1 MTDPTELARYGPLD
15 RLSVAS
21 SVRSSLPSLMGEG
34 EEGGGEDTWT
44 QGVGCGLLIND
55 LKEEEINWKKRYEEL
70 EIVMVKFRVEA
81 AKVQDV
87 LQKKL
92 TELQSK
98 VRNAERKAEEA
109 ERKAQVMEKKFSE
122 IKNSASSSVPC
133 TCNKTFFSKNNYEC
147 SNSKCVISA
156 LEQQVEEQ
164 RRLRILDAK
173 QVEDK
178 AAKIKEWVTN
188 KLKEL
193 EEQNQHLR
201 EQNQKCNVQLEL
213 LKSRLTNLSE
223 LSPNPN
229 HKNIRDRGSTE
240 QDSSRGSFEEHGD
253 SDDSL
258 PPPEV
263 LEYSSQSTMQHTC
276 REHSLSGTD
285 GLCYHCSSLVP
296 QETEQKVSS
305 PNSLYASVDYS
316 SKKNQTFTNQAVTEP
331 PKLKL
336 ERKKY
341 ALDGCFT
348 PSTLSTTSDQR
359 YSDVDCLSWN
369 RGSSRIDSGSADID
383 TPNSVL
389 SPDEPISSIVSH
401 NAGHD
406 IGMYSQRQSFPGS
419 EQQALSDQNLQSLNE
434 ELGTGHQ
441 DYSQKN
447 ILGNRPLT
455 APSIASNLDT
465 TDCFDCDSHKRMPD
479 KSGLTLDE
487 LSCSLSNYKDNSC
500 SQDELHDYAE
510 IYTPNKDCSDFYTDN
525 DECESVITD
534 DLANNTGK
542 PPTPPLHRFPS
553 WESRIYDVANNGIN
567 VSSDISPV
575 PANDSSNNN
584 QSKTSNDVNS
594 SNNTFTE
601 LNIPVYATVKG
612 RASQIRSVPF
622 TGDSSDSSDNEDAR
636 VTMTTT
642 SSQTTSGDT
651 ESSASLGAGA
661 HDSSPTDKK
670 LFLNHRISSNPTP
683 PPYNS
688 PSALSKCH
696 GSSASPMKIVRR
708 EMSNES
714 VLSDD
719 YAVPPDAVSVDVIS
733 INSTDN
739 HSSVTNTPTFIRRIL
754 YSEDTQKKEVL
765 EKSGYL
771 TKLGG
776 KFKTWR
782 RRWFVLKNGMLS
794 YYKSQTDVNRKPQG
808 QIVLD
813 NVCRVNR
820 AEGAATF
827 EISTGK
833 RTYYLTADSISMM
846 EEWIKV
852 LQNVLR
858 RNATKLLLTKDD
870 KPAAEGWLTK
880 VKHGHSRRCWCVLIG
895 RMFLYFKTP
904 NDCNPLGQIN
914 MRDARVEEVL
924 HVSDSDEEENDH
936 NKVTKSEYTVGIFPN
951 HQGPTYLLMD
961 SKQEMD
967 SWLYHLTVVSSGD
980 NLAGTQYEQ
989 LIAKLMEVNGEE
1001 SCVVWKHPLLL
1012 YSKDPISQPLTTLP
1026 SEQLQL
1032 EAVKMFKSI
1041 QLFISVPLDTSGI
1054 EYHVA
1059 LAQNSLLQCLIYPE
1073 LQNELFCQ
1081 LIKQTS
1087 RHSHQKI
1094 GVQQLLICATQS
1106 LFLCDSSSAEK
1117 TSSSAGSSE
1126 KPLPTESK
1134 LNPAPFVFVQAWQ
1147 LLALAVSLF
1156 VPKNRTLWYLRMHLQ
1171 RNANS
1176 KLEAGKYA
1184 IFCQRALERALVN
1197 GGRECKPSRMEAL
1210 SILLKNP
1217 YHHSL
1222 PHSIPVHFMNGTYQ
1236 VFGFDGSTTVH
1247 EFTQTVNREVGIRD
1261 CEYSG
1266 FALFSDDP
1274 IEKDLEHC
1282 LLKEAKLCDVISQWE
1297 QALRVQHLGKF
1308 ENTKVLKLMYK
1319 NRLILRQNGKAE
1331 TDKER
1336 LLLVY
1341 QINEEIMEG
1350 KFPLSKELA
1359 IELAALLAQI
1369 EFGDYSNDSS
1379 RITEANSKPKPQIVQ
1394 VIDQFFPKKFRD
1406 AVNDKKISE
1415 LIKEKWLALK
1425 GRSNLDCVRIY
1436 LNCARK
1442 WSFAGGKLFPAKFK
1456 SGSHQNVWLAIAEN
1470 CIAILD
1476 TSTLQCIVR
1485 YPYSSVMTF
1494 GGCRDDFM
1502 LVISSQCSSTERNT
1516 CSTER
1521 LLFSMT
1527 KPKILEITLLIADYM
1542 NAIAQNSTS
1551 RKRCTSTI
1559 FPSPRG
1565 SFSSKFRSKVRA
1577 NTSVSQNSNTSAGSM
1592 HADSSPDHGKMALS

>member
-1 MTDPTELARYGPLD
+1 MVYFAI
-15 RLSVAS
+15 
-21 SVRSSLPSLMGEG
+21 
-34 EEGGGEDTWT
+34 
-44 QGVGCGLLIND
+44 GLND
-55 LKEEEINWKKRYEEL
+55 L
-70 EIVMVKFRVEA
+70 
-81 AKVQDV
+81 Q
-87 LQKKL
+87 
-92 TELQSK
+92 TK

-109 ERKAQVMEKKFSE
+109 ERKAQVMEQKFAE
-122 IKNSASSSVPC
+122 IKNDTSSSVPC
-133 TCNKTFFSKNNYEC
+133 TCNNPFYSKDNYDC
-147 SNSKCVISA
+147 PNSKCKISS

-201 EQNQKCNVQLEL
+201 EQNQKCNVQLEF
-213 LKSRLTNLSE
+213 LKSRFNHLSE
-223 LSPNPN
+223 FGPHPPL
-229 HKNIRDRGSTE
+229 KQIRDRGSTE
-240 QDSSRGSFEEHGD
+240 DSSRGSFEDHGD

-258 PPPEV
+258 PPPEI
-263 LEYSSQSTMQHTC
+263 LEYNSRSTAMQRAC
-276 REHSLSGTD
+276 REHSFNETD
-285 GLCYHCSSLVP
+285 GICFHCSSPVP
-296 QETEQKVSS
+296 QAADQSVPL

-316 SKKNQTFTNQAVTEP
+316 SKKNQIFTNQTLTEP

-341 ALDGCFT
+341 APDGCFT
-348 PSTLSTTSDQR
+348 PSTLSTTSEQR

-369 RGSSRIDSGSADID
+369 RGSSRIDSGSVDID
-383 TPNSVL
+383 TPNSIL
-389 SPDEPISSIVSH
+389 SPDLPLPSMASH
-401 NAGHD
+401 NAGHELD
-406 IGMYSQRQSFPGS
+406 IHRQRQSLPTSEKQVIPG
-419 EQQALSDQNLQSLNE
+419 QILCSLNSE
-434 ELGTGHQ
+434 SGLELQNQ
-441 DYSQKN
+441 DYVQKN
-447 ILGNRPLT
+447 ITGNRPLT
-455 APSIASNLDT
+455 APNTSISNLDEMN
-465 TDCFDCDSHKRMPD
+465 CIDCDSHKRVPD
-479 KSGLTLDE
+479 KNVLTLDDLE
-487 LSCSLSNYKDNSC
+487 CSLNLYKENSC

-510 IYTPNKDCSDFYTDN
+510 IYTPNKECSDFYTDN

-534 DLANNTGK
+534 ELVSNTGK

-553 WESRIYDVANNGIN
+553 WESRIYDVAINGIN
-567 VSSDISPV
+567 MSSEMIEIPV
-575 PANDSSNNN
+575 NDSSNNN
-584 QSKTSNDVNS
+584 ESKTSNDAHNS
-594 SNNTFTE
+594 NAAFTE

-622 TGDSSDSSDNEDAR
+622 TGDSSDSSDNEDTR

-661 HDSSPTDKK
+661 QDNSPVEKK
-670 LFLNHRISSNPTP
+670 TFINHRVSSNLP
-683 PPYNS
+683 PS
-688 PSALSKCH
+688 PLSKCH
-696 GSSASPMKIVRR
+696 SSTASPMKIANR
-708 EMSNES
+708 EMSSES

-739 HSSVTNTPTFIRRIL
+739 HPSVSNTPTFMRRIF
-754 YSEDTQKKEVL
+754 YTEDSQKKEVL
-765 EKSGYL
+765 EKSGHL

-782 RRWFVLKNGMLS
+782 RRWFVLKNGTLN
-794 YYKSQTDVNRKPQG
+794 YYKSQSDVNRKPQG
-808 QIVLD
+808 QIILD

-833 RTYYLTADSISMM
+833 RTYYLTADSINMM

-870 KPAAEGWLTK
+870 KPTAEGWLTK

-924 HVSDSDEEENDH
+924 HVSDSDDEDNDH
-936 NKVTKSEYTVGIFPN
+936 NKVSKSEYTVGIFPI
-951 HQGPTYLLMD
+951 HQGPTYLLLD

-967 SWLYHLTVVSSGD
+967 AWLYHLTVVSSGD

-1012 YSKDPISQPLTTLP
+1012 YIKDPISQPLTTLP

-1032 EAVKMFKSI
+1032 EAVKLFKSL

-1059 LAQNSLLQCLIYPE
+1059 LAQNALLQCLIYPE

-1087 RHSHQKI
+1087 RHCHQKI

-1117 TSSSAGSSE
+1117 TSSSSIGSAE

-1171 RNANS
+1171 RNANP

-1184 IFCQRALERALVN
+1184 IFCQRALERALFN

-1217 YHHSL
+1217 FHHSL

-1236 VFGFDGSTTVH
+1236 VFGFDGSTSVH
-1247 EFTQTVNREVGIRD
+1247 EFTQTVNREIGIRD
-1261 CEYSG
+1261 SEYSG

-1282 LLKEAKLCDVISQWE
+1282 LRKEAKLCDVISQWE

-1308 ENTKVLKLMYK
+1308 ENTKVLKLIYK

-1359 IELAALLAQI
+1359 VELTGLLAQI
-1369 EFGDYSNDSS
+1369 EFGDYLNESNRVTDVN
-1379 RITEANSKPKPQIVQ
+1379 AKPKPQIVQ

-1406 AVNDKKISE
+1406 TVNDKKTSE
-1415 LIKEKWLALK
+1415 LIKEKWMALK
-1425 GRSNLDCVRIY
+1425 GRSCVDCVRIY

-1442 WSFAGGKLFPAKFK
+1442 WSFTGGKLFPAKFK
-1456 SGSHQNVWLAIAEN
+1456 SASPQNIWIAVAEN

-1476 TSTLQCIVR
+1476 TATLQCLVR

-1502 LVISSQCSSTERNT
+1502 LVICTQISVERDT

-1542 NAIAQNSTS
+1542 NAIAQSNASV
-1551 RKRCTSTI
+1551 KRCASTVS
-1559 FPSPRG
+1559 PSPRG

-1577 NTSVSQNSNTSAGSM
+1577 NNTVSQNSNISVGSIPL
-1592 HADSSPDHGKMALS
+1592 DSSPDHGK

>member
-1 MTDPTELARYGPLD
+1 MSWINPKDSNDPVI
-15 RLSVAS
+15 SHN
-21 SVRSSLPSLMGEG
+21 SLY
-34 EEGGGEDTWT
+34 T
-44 QGVGCGLLIND
+44 LLI
-55 LKEEEINWKKRYEEL
+55 
-70 EIVMVKFRVEA
+70 
-81 AKVQDV
+81 Q
-87 LQKKL
+87 LQN
-92 TELQSK
+92 K

-109 ERKAQVMEKKFSE
+109 EIKAQVMEKKFSE
-122 IKNSASSSVPC
+122 IKSKAASSTPC
-133 TCNKTFFSKNNYEC
+133 SCNYSKNNYKC
-147 SNSKCVISA
+147 SNSQCVITS

-164 RRLRILDAK
+164 RKLRILDAK

-193 EEQNQHLR
+193 EEQNQYLR
-201 EQNQKCNVQLEL
+201 EQNQKCNVQLDL
-213 LKSRLTNLSE
+213 LKNRLTHLSE
-223 LSPNPN
+223 LSPNPH
-229 HKNIRDRGSTE
+229 HKQIRDRGSTE
-240 QDSSRGSFEEHGD
+240 DSSRGSFEDHGD

-258 PPPEV
+258 PPADI
-263 LEYSSQSTMQHTC
+263 LHYSPQSVRMQHTC
-276 REHSLSGTD
+276 RNNSLTENED
-285 GLCYHCSSLVP
+285 FCFHCSLPVSQGVDQNVP
-296 QETEQKVSS
+296 S
-305 PNSLYASVDYS
+305 PNTLYASVDYS
-316 SKKNQTFTNQAVTEP
+316 SKKSQTFTNQTISEP

-341 ALDGCFT
+341 APDGCFT
-348 PSTLSTTSDQR
+348 PSTISTTSEQR
-359 YSDVDCLSWN
+359 YSDIDCFSWN
-369 RGSSRIDSGSADID
+369 RGSSHIDSESADVD
-383 TPNSVL
+383 APNNVL
-389 SPDEPISSIVSH
+389 SPDAPHLPSISH
-401 NAGHD
+401 NAGHN
-406 IGMYSQRQSFPGS
+406 IGMYDQRQSSASGQQDISGQDHHVINS
-419 EQQALSDQNLQSLNE
+419 EFDAGLQNEDYIQKSSLR
-434 ELGTGHQ
+434 
-441 DYSQKN
+441 
-447 ILGNRPLT
+447 NRPLT
-455 APSIASNLDT
+455 APNIITNVDEMN
-465 TDCFDCDSHKRMPD
+465 FDCDSHKQVPD
-479 KSGLTLDE
+479 KNTLTLDE
-487 LSCSLSNYKDNSC
+487 LTCSLNLYKENSC

-510 IYTPNKDCSDFYTDN
+510 IYTPNKECSDFYTDN
-525 DECESVITD
+525 DECVTD
-534 DLANNTGK
+534 DMESNPGK

-553 WESRIYDVANNGIN
+553 WESKIYDVAVNGIN
-567 VSSDISPV
+567 MSSEISPV
-575 PANDSSNNN
+575 PINDSSNNN
-584 QSKTSNDVNS
+584 QSKTLNDASHSNAA
-594 SNNTFTE
+594 FTE
-601 LNIPVYATVKG
+601 LSIPVYATVKG
-612 RASQIRSVPF
+612 RASQIRSIPF
-622 TGDSSDSSDNEDAR
+622 TGDSSDSSDNDDAR

-661 HDSSPTDKK
+661 HDISPVEKK
-670 LFLNHRISSNPTP
+670 IFMNHRTSSNPTP
-683 PPYNS
+683 PPYAA
-688 PSALSKCH
+688 SALSKCH
-696 GSSASPMKIVRR
+696 GISSSPMKFAHR
-708 EMSNES
+708 EMSSES

-719 YAVPPDAVSVDVIS
+719 YAVPPDAVSVDVVS

-739 HSSVTNTPTFIRRIL
+739 HPSVTNTPTFIRRMF

-782 RRWFVLKNGMLS
+782 RRWFVLKNGTLS

-924 HVSDSDEEENDH
+924 HVSDSDDEDNDH
-936 NKVTKSEYTVGIFPN
+936 NKITKSEYTVGIFPN

-989 LIAKLMEVNGEE
+989 LIAKLMEVNGDE
-1001 SCVVWKHPLLL
+1001 SSVVWKHPHLL

-1026 SEQLQL
+1026 SEQLQI
-1032 EAVKMFKSI
+1032 EAVKLFKSL

-1087 RHSHQKI
+1087 RHCHQKI

-1106 LFLCDSSSAEK
+1106 LFLCDSSSTEK
-1117 TSSSAGSSE
+1117 SSSPASCSE

-1147 LLALAVSLF
+1147 LLALSVSLF

-1184 IFCQRALERALVN
+1184 IFCQRALERALAN

-1308 ENTKVLKLMYK
+1308 ENTKVLKLIYK
-1319 NRLILRQNGKAE
+1319 NRLILRLNGKAE

-1336 LLLVY
+1336 LLLAY

-1369 EFGDYSNDSS
+1369 EFGDYSNESN
-1379 RITEANSKPKPQIVQ
+1379 RITDVNSKPKLQIVQ

-1406 AVNDKKISE
+1406 TVTDKKTSE
-1415 LIKEKWLALK
+1415 LMKEKWMALK
-1425 GRSNLDCVRIY
+1425 GRSSLDCVRIY

-1442 WSFAGGKLFPAKFK
+1442 WSFTGGKLFPAKFK
-1456 SGSHQNVWLAIAEN
+1456 SGSLQNIWLAVAEN

-1476 TSTLQCIVR
+1476 ITSLQCIMR

-1502 LVISSQCSSTERNT
+1502 LVINSQNSTERDT

-1521 LLFSMT
+1521 LLFTMT

-1542 NAIAQNSTS
+1542 NAIAQTNTS
-1551 RKRCTSTI
+1551 RKRCTSTVS
-1559 FPSPRG
+1559 PSPRG

-1577 NTSVSQNSNTSAGSM
+1577 NNTVSQNSNTSVGSIPL
-1592 HADSSPDHGKMALS
+1592 DSSPDHGKMTLS